1 MGIVGKGHGGVVV
14 RKTNKFFLAYMF
26 EEMHQR
32 NACIKDEFSCL
43 KRLRLYGG
51 AQRQTMFLGQFVL
64 QTYSVSR
71 EVGVTMFL
79 GQFV

>member
-14 RKTNKFFLAYMF
+14 RKSIKSFLTYMI

-51 AQRQTMFLGQFVL
+51 AQRQTMFLGQFML
-64 QTYSVSR
+64 QTCSVSR

-79 GQFV
+79 GKFV